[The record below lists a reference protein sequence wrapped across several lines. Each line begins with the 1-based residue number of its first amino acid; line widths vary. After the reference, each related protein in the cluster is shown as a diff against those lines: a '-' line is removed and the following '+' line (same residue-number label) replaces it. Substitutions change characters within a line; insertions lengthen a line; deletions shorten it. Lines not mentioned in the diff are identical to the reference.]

1 MLGSVLDFASV
12 RGIKID
18 PAATCIC
25 CGCGEELPISNAYA
39 DSMGRHCHYW
49 CASCVETEGERIASI
64 YEIAILELTRYLD
77 RLDIPHKEPEELYDG
92 FAVRFPWCEGDVA
105 CHSGTYGGCNGLMES
120 YQFSMDDNDVTGYL
134 HPLEALEIILH
145 EWNEHNR
152 KMREGE

>member
-18 PAATCIC
+18 PSTTCIC
-25 CGCGEELPISNAYA
+25 CGCGKELPISNAYV
-39 DSMGRHCHYW
+39 DSMGRHYW
-49 CASCVETEGERIASI
+49 CASCVETEGEYIASI
-64 YEIAILELTRYLD
+64 YEIAILELTHYLG
-77 RLDIPHKEPEELYDG
+77 RLGIPYNEPEELYDG

-120 YQFSMDDNDVTGYL
+120 YQFSMDDNDVTGDL

-145 EWNEHNR
+145 EWNECNS
-152 KMREGE
+152 KTREGE